1 MILFPFPADQRL
13 IISPSSLSQLNFRQA
28 SVFLTRV
35 NRTSYRLNLNAWSS
49 GGCPILAGTV
59 EYRSIRQKHWTALSI
74 HSLLDPVLLSDLSPD
89 DLYKVRVSMKNSA
102 GSTSIEYEIRSTDSK
117 NVFQKNPS
125 EIPHLISL
133 GNFHGPA
140 SDMDGPG
147 HVTDVLIVTL
157 TLLLTTLAAVAILYK
172 TIQRKFSSAVEN
184 RSNRVNSVPSRMAK
198 ANFVQNNVSGGES
211 FAMQPSELSTV
222 TLEKRFQI
230 NKLTSSASDSGF
242 ATSCHIMNN
251 GEGQQRP
258 SAFHYLT
265 TGRRPAAASAMAEE
279 YAVIQK
285 RETEAPRYSAP
296 VNAAGPVAIAAGPIS
311 GEGGTGNEG
320 MGIRYCDQCGYADRA
335 GQEWGCITCEDKT
348 PSALLSFRHHQM
360 ISDRL

>member
-1 MILFPFPADQRL
+1 
-13 IISPSSLSQLNFRQA
+13 
-28 SVFLTRV
+28 
-35 NRTSYRLNLNAWSS
+35 
-49 GGCPILAGTV
+49 
-59 EYRSIRQKHWTALSI
+59 
-74 HSLLDPVLLSDLSPD
+74 
-89 DLYKVRVSMKNSA
+89 MKNSA
-102 GSTSIEYEIRSTDSK
+102 GSTSVEYEIRSTDSK

-133 GNFHGPA
+133 GNFHSSA
-140 SDMDGPG
+140 SDMEGPG

-184 RSNRVNSVPSRMAK
+184 RSNRVNTVPGRAAK
-198 ANFVQNNVSGGES
+198 ANFVQNNVSGAES

-242 ATSCHIMNN
+242 ATSCHILNN
-251 GEGQQRP
+251 SEGMQRP
-258 SAFHYLT
+258 TAFHYLT
-265 TGRRPAAASAMAEE
+265 TGRRAAASTIVDE

-285 RETEAPRYSAP
+285 RETEVPRYSAP
-296 VNAAGPVAIAAGPIS
+296 VTTGLANGGQEEMRGD
-311 GEGGTGNEG
+311 GEAGNEG
-320 MGIRYCDQCGYADRA
+320 LAIGYCERCGYADSA

-348 PSALLSFRHHQM
+348 PSALLSFRHQM
-360 ISDRL
+360 IADRL